1 MHTEEELNCRIDEIV
16 AMADRQALI
25 RSFVRKNAI
34 VYTIFSTVIFSIF
47 ALIPLS
53 TGNLAIMMLAIP
65 APLVLGSS
73 LGAFL
78 SFLDCRKVTNR
89 TLVSEASLDLF
100 PMGLQPEI
108 LEIRKTLRVLNLS
121 FRSNKRSDIAPVP
134 LGSWADTANSY
145 GSVLD
150 EFEEYSLDIVKIL
163 DKPLILD
170 MSSEFTRNF
179 HISLNH
185 AKQLKPTDGALYNP
199 LHPFVKAV
207 SELRFNWDALNS
219 EAERV
224 RLSRFTPKE
233 VEGINRAKQMFSVAL
248 NSSATPAER
257 QVAYKRALKE
267 LEGLIDV
274 PPIAVFKLEAS
285 VTRRAIENI
294 KR

>member
-1 MHTEEELNCRIDEIV
+1 MELGIEFNHRIDGIV
-16 AMADRQALI
+16 SMADRKALI
-25 RSFVRKNAI
+25 RSFGRKNAI
-34 VYTIFSTVIFSIF
+34 LYTIFSTIIFSIF

-53 TGNLAIMMLAIP
+53 TGNLMIMMLAIP
-65 APLVLGSS
+65 LPLVLGAS
-73 LGAFL
+73 LGIFL
-78 SFLDCRKVTNR
+78 SFLDCRKVSNR
-89 TLVSEASLDLF
+89 TLVSQASLDLF

-121 FRSNKRSDIAPVP
+121 FRSNKRQGIAPVS

-179 HISLNH
+179 HISMNH
-185 AKQLKPTDGALYNP
+185 ANQLQPTDGALFNP

-207 SELRFNWDALNS
+207 SELRFSWDALNS

-224 RLSRFTPKE
+224 RLSHFTPKE
-233 VEGINRAKQMFSVAL
+233 VEGINRAKLMLSVAL

-267 LEGLIDV
+267 LDGLIDV
-274 PPIAVFKLEAS
+274 PPTAVFKLEAS
-285 VTRRAIENI
+285 VARRAIENI
-294 KR
+294 QR